1 MYTVKKYLFFFLKLL
16 GSVSNVVQSPGTVVQ
31 LAILVISMNTW
42 EKEIIT
48 GS

>member
-1 MYTVKKYLFFFLKLL
+1 MYTVKNIYFFLKRF
-16 GSVSNVVQSPGTVVQ
+16 GFVSNVVQSPGTVVQ

>member
-1 MYTVKKYLFFFLKLL
+1 MYTVKNIYFFLKLL

-31 LAILVISMNTW
+31 LAISVILMNTW
-42 EKEIIT
+42 EKEIIS